1 MTCLYVFDINQYEQ
15 CLLSYGN
22 GYKIWT
28 FDNIISSIQKL
39 CWIADLIV
47 CKKSNRKN
55 TWK

>member
-1 MTCLYVFDINQYEQ
+1 MKCLYVFDINQYEQ

-22 GYKIWT
+22 GSKIWT

-39 CWIADLIV
+39 CSVAHLIEL
-47 CKKSNRKN
+47 KRSNRKN